1 MKDVVLLRTTFV
13 VSIHKER
20 KCCKTAVGL
29 IKQQRI
35 VNEEHG
41 TALRQRSLNKKRP
54 RGLRSTPVLFRSLAP
69 KGRPPDERR
78 EGEGERGRGGGRER
92 NVLEDMFLRKMINK
106 QQGESV
112 TKREK

>member
-1 MKDVVLLRTTFV
+1 MLLRTTFV

-78 EGEGERGRGGGRER
+78 EGEGERGREGEECLGRHVFEEDDKQTTRRER
-92 NVLEDMFLRKMINK
+92 N
-106 QQGESV
+106 
-112 TKREK
+112 